1 MSNRFWGWGREDDE
15 FYRRIKGAGL
25 QVMLPRC
32 PTSSAIMAALRF
44 LSALRGS
51 SWGWEM
57 APLVLTPA
65 LPPTSTPLLKNGNA
79 GPCLWAV
86 AGSGTPED

>member
-25 QVMLPRC
+25 QVMLPRR

-44 LSALRGS
+44 LSALR
-51 SWGWEM
+51 
-57 APLVLTPA
+57 
-65 LPPTSTPLLKNGNA
+65 
-79 GPCLWAV
+79 
-86 AGSGTPED
+86 